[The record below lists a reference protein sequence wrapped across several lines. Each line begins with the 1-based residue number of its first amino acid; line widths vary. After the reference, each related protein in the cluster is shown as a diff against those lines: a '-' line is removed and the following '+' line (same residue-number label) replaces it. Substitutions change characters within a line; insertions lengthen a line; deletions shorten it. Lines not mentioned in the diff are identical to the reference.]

1 MTRDP
6 FAPDDLDF
14 DGPVEAVLP
23 YEVRAE
29 HHALLRAEVRRRSR
43 ARRFVIG
50 VSVGVA
56 AVAALVATVAIW
68 HPAPTQN
75 PTPSA
80 SVTLR
85 CEGVDKSLER
95 QVAVSTGDL
104 SAKRQCLALLRPSGK
119 WANFTSQVPMV
130 CPLSDGVLLVTWLRA
145 DCLR

>member
-23 YEVRAE
+23 NEIRAE
-29 HHALLRAEVRRRSR
+29 HHALLRSEVRRRSR

-56 AVAALVATVAIW
+56 AVAVLVATLVVL
-68 HPAPTQN
+68 APSPPQN

-80 SVTLR
+80 SRTLR
-85 CEGVDKSLER
+85 CEGVDKTLEL
-95 QVAVSTGDL
+95 QVAVSTDDL
-104 SAKRQCLALLRPSGK
+104 SVKRQCLALLRPPGD

-130 CPLSDGVLLVTWLRA
+130 CPLSDGVLLVTWLRP
-145 DCLR
+145 DCLS